1 MPRLAHL
8 ITAQPKGTQ
17 FFQQQQLA
25 DLQHRGFEV
34 VVISAPSENLDVMA
48 REAGIEVVA
57 VPMER
62 EIAPLHDV
70 VSFFRMYRA
79 LARVRPDIISA
90 GSPKAALLGLVSA
103 VLLRVPV
110 RIYVLRG
117 LRLETVRGP
126 LRWILGAVEWV
137 TSACAHRVICLS
149 ESLRQKYVAGGYV
162 SDAKSVVLGSGS
174 SNGVQIDCY
183 RQTAATRAK
192 AAELRRELGIPDDAV
207 VIGFAGRL
215 TPDKGTPQLLAAFEL
230 VLRDNPRT
238 YLLLVGDFERG
249 DPMPEPELQRVGE
262 HPNIRKTGFVWDPV
276 PYYGVMDVL
285 AFPSLREGFPRVPL
299 EAAAAELPV
308 VGFEATGTIDA
319 VQDGVTGTIVPLGDV
334 DAFAAA
340 LAQYV
345 VDPSLRR
352 RQGLAGYHRVQREF
366 RSEQVWAAFYDEY
379 VRLLQERGIPVGRP
393 EPPDGEEPH
402 ELTTPDGHCAPSR
415 STPADSS
422 AAETRNSGGA

>member
-1 MPRLAHL
+1 
-8 ITAQPKGTQ
+8 
-17 FFQQQQLA
+17 
-25 DLQHRGFEV
+25 
-34 VVISAPSENLDVMA
+34 
-48 REAGIEVVA
+48 
-57 VPMER
+57 
-62 EIAPLHDV
+62 
-70 VSFFRMYRA
+70 MYRA

-110 RIYVLRG
+110 RVYVLRG

-174 SNGVQIDCY
+174 SNGVQIEVY
-183 RQTAATRAK
+183 RQTDATRAK
-192 AAELRRELGIPDDAV
+192 AAELRRMLEIPDDAV

-215 TPDKGTPQLLAAFEL
+215 TPDKGTPQLLEAYER
-230 VLRDNPRT
+230 VHRENPQT
-238 YLLLVGDFERG
+238 YLLLVGDFESG
-249 DPMPEPELQRVGE
+249 DPMPEPQQQRVSQ

-308 VGFEATGTIDA
+308 VGFEATGTVDA
-319 VQDGVTGTIVPLGDV
+319 VRDGVTGTIVPLGDV

-345 VDPSLRR
+345 VDPVLRLR
-352 RQGLAGYHRVQREF
+352 HGQAGLHRVQREF
-366 RSEQVWAAFYDEY
+366 QSEQVWAAFYDEY
-379 VRLLQERGIPVGRP
+379 VRLLQKRGIRVGRP
-393 EPPDGEEPH
+393 GTTDGEEPH
-402 ELTTPDGHCAPSR
+402 ELTTPDGRCESSA
-415 STPADSS
+415 STSANSS
-422 AAETRNSGGA
+422 AAEARNSGAP